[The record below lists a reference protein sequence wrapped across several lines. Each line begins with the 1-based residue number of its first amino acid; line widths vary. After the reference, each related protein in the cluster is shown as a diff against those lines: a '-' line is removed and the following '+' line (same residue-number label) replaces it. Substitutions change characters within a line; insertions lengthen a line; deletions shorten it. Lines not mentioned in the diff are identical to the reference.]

1 MAHGVGPADRVGLA
15 EQIVGQADVAV
26 RVGAGQLGERGA
38 RPGPH
43 LGLVDP
49 EQRGEVGVALP
60 ALEQELQHRL
70 LVGRKRHAGKP
81 TESGCSAVQ
90 PRLRMS
96 AAWTGR
102 VG

>member
-1 MAHGVGPADRVGLA
+1 MAHGVGPADRVGLSQ
-15 EQIVGQADVAV
+15 QIVGEADVAV
-26 RVGAGQLGERGA
+26 GVGAGQLGQRGA

-70 LVGRKRHAGKP
+70 LVGRERHGRKAYGVRLL
-81 TESGCSAVQ
+81 GDSA
-90 PRLRMS
+90 
-96 AAWTGR
+96 
-102 VG
+102 